1 MSVMHTWGARR
12 HDSSVGPSRR
22 AAVLGIVAATL
33 VAGPAWA
40 QGAPRQPGAG
50 LELSPAQRQL
60 IYASISKQTHQATA
74 APEVFNAQIGGNVPE
89 AIQLAPLP
97 ETIVEVVPQVRGH
110 AYAFIA
116 GQVLI
121 VEPQA
126 RRIVEIVA
134 QSST

>member
-1 MSVMHTWGARR
+1 MNRAIEDVQGGSTPH
-12 HDSSVGPSRR
+12 RR
-22 AAVLGIVAATL
+22 AVIFALIAASTL
-33 VAGPAWA
+33 MSSPALT
-40 QGAPRQPGAG
+40 QSNPPRG
-50 LELSPAQRQL
+50 LELTPAQRQL
-60 IYASISKQTHQATA
+60 IYASISKQTHQSTA
-74 APEVFNAQIGGNVPE
+74 APEAFNAQIGGNVPE
-89 AIQLAPLP
+89 GIQLAPLP